1 MTKREC
7 AIVMAY
13 TGMCMLT
20 GDSLKDYYAY
30 IEEIIGR
37 PVYTHELADKEM
49 QRIIRQKS
57 LNDFVELCR
66 TAQ

>member
-1 MTKREC
+1 
-7 AIVMAY
+7 
-13 TGMCMLT
+13 MLT

-49 QRIIRQKS
+49 QRIIRQRS

-66 TAQ
+66 TAE